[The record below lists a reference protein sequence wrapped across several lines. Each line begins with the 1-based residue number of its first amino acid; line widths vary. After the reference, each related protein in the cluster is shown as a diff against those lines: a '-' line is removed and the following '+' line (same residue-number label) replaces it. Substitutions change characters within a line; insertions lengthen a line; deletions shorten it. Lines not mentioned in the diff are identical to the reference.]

1 MSLMKR
7 VKKSI
12 LLVFVL
18 VLVTFVFTS
27 CNKITKNNYDKI
39 YIGMQKKAVIELLGL
54 PNETSTQLTY
64 DIYYWFD
71 DATSFKNAMEKDEEG
86 KEVYCIIITFTPETD
101 NQSTVTHKE
110 YGSIKDFKG
119 N

>member
-39 YIGMQKKAVIELLGL
+39 YIGMQKKL
-54 PNETSTQLTY
+54 
-64 DIYYWFD
+64 
-71 DATSFKNAMEKDEEG
+71 
-86 KEVYCIIITFTPETD
+86 
-101 NQSTVTHKE
+101 
-110 YGSIKDFKG
+110 
-119 N
+119 